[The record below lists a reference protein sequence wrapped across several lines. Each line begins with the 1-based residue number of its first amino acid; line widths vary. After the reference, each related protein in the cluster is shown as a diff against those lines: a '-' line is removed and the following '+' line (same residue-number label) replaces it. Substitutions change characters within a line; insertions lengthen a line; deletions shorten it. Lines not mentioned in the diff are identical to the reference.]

1 MSVAVPGEQPVS
13 RSHAQT
19 PGLSGESGGRIAGEP
34 TPPRRDFASVVR
46 ALGEE
51 SDRGEALVRRAV
63 SGSQGLAPSQLLAL
77 QAGIYRYGEV
87 VDLATRLVDR
97 ASTGV
102 KSVLQ
107 GQ

>member
-1 MSVAVPGEQPVS
+1 MSIRSRGEIPLS
-13 RSHAQT
+13 SPSEAAHSPRAT
-19 PGLSGESGGRIAGEP
+19 PDAARPRPAAGRP
-34 TPPRRDFASVVR
+34 DFASVVR

-51 SDRGEALVRRAV
+51 SDRGQSLVRRAV
-63 SGSQGLAPSQLLAL
+63 AGGALAPSQLLAL

>member
-1 MSVAVPGEQPVS
+1 MSIRPVGELALPSSARPEARHTAAVARAGPT
-13 RSHAQT
+13 HA
-19 PGLSGESGGRIAGEP
+19 PAS
-34 TPPRRDFASVVR
+34 FARVLH

-51 SDRGEALVRRAV
+51 SDHGESLVKRAV
-63 SGSQGLAPSQLLAL
+63 AGRGMDAMDPAQLLAL

-97 ASTGV
+97 ASTGA
-102 KSVLQ
+102 KTVLQ